1 MSCHSGS
8 VFNIQA
14 LFRREPLRRELPLNV
29 VDLWFARLPEM
40 NRSLDML
47 LSADELRRA
56 LRFRFDRDAG
66 NFVARRGL
74 LRMILAS
81 YTGVSPS
88 QLSFT
93 YSLLGKPALNGSFY
107 DLRFSLSQ
115 SGELAVYAVARR
127 RNIGVDL
134 ERLQQ
139 MNPDIS
145 GIAKSFF
152 SEEQIALLNDTPGD
166 QKEEA
171 FLRLWTQMEARGKA
185 SGNGIGE
192 LDSDPSGL
200 NGFRGKCF
208 SFTTTVPDPGYVVAV
223 AVQGR
228 RRCSLRTAGFHIPP
242 GPLTTNRGS
251 AIEK

>member
-14 LFRREPLRRELPLNV
+14 LFKREPLRRELPLNV

-40 NRSLDML
+40 NRSLDTL

-56 LRFRFDRDAG
+56 LRFRSDRDAG

-74 LRMILAS
+74 LRMILAT
-81 YTGVSPS
+81 YTGVPPS
-88 QLSFT
+88 QLTFT
-93 YSLLGKPALNGSFY
+93 YSLLGKPALNGCLY

-134 ERLQQ
+134 EPLQQ
-139 MNPDIS
+139 IDLQIP

-152 SEEQIALLNDTPGD
+152 SEEQIAILNDTPGD

-171 FLRLWTQMEARGKA
+171 FLRLWTQLEARGKA
-185 SGNGIGE
+185 SGNGIGG
-192 LDSDPSGL
+192 LDSNPSGL
-200 NGFRGKCF
+200 GSFVGKCF
-208 SFTTTVPDPGYVVAV
+208 SFTATVPNPGYVVSL

-228 RRCSLRTAGFHIPP
+228 RRCSLRTAGFHVPP
-242 GPLTTNRGS
+242 GL
-251 AIEK
+251 